1 MKQKFIVIPFR
12 SVRGKPQLGEMRQAQ
27 SEAGAVRMAELMSG
41 RFVGVAAFEVHVD
54 EETGDM
60 VAPRELAVFGVVPD
74 IMANMLAA

>member
-12 SVRGKPQLGEMRQAQ
+12 SIKGRPQLGEMREAR
-27 SEAGAVRMAELMSG
+27 SEDGAVRMAELMSG
-41 RFVGVAAFEVHVD
+41 RFTGVAAFEVHVD

-74 IMANMLAA
+74 IMATMQAA